1 MRALVITEHGPPE
14 VLRVEERPIRGPAAG
29 RSGSPSALRASTSP
43 TCWRAWA
50 EAGRIRPVV
59 AEALPLERGAE
70 ARRYA
75 GEGRHVGK
83 VVLTV

>member
-1 MRALVITEHGPPE
+1 MRALVVTEHGPPE
-14 VLRVEERPIRGPAAG
+14 VLRVEERPDPRPGRGQVRIAVRAAG
-29 RSGSPSALRASTSP
+29 VNFADL
-43 TCWRAWA
+43 WRAWA

-70 ARRYA
+70 ARRYV
-75 GEGRHVGK
+75 GEGRNVGK